1 MLDRLAAIESR
12 YRELEEQMSRPDI
25 AGDYVRLQETARE
38 RASLEILVSLYRRY
52 REVLQNIAGAK
63 SILLE
68 NNDEELRIL
77 AREEQQLL
85 MAEQDR
91 LEQAIRV
98 KLLPEDPND
107 QRDVIIEVRAGTGG
121 NEAALFAA
129 SLLRAYIRYA
139 QRHRWEVS
147 ILDSTDTGIGGLK
160 ETSLE
165 VRGKGAY
172 SRLKYESGVHRVQRV
187 PVTESSGRVHTST
200 ATVAVLPEVEEVEL
214 KVNPDDLRIET
225 MRAGGHGGQNVQK
238 LETAVRITHLPTGVV
253 VSCSDERRQAQNRAK
268 AMTHLRA
275 RLYEMERRRREQ
287 ELTAQRRAQVGT
299 GDRAEKVR
307 TYNFPQNRVTD
318 HRVSLT
324 VHNLTEVLDGE
335 LDELL
340 EALIADEQARK
351 LDEALSRK

>member
-12 YRELEEQMSRPDI
+12 YRELEEQMARPDL
-25 AGDYVRLQETARE
+25 AGDYTRLQETARE
-38 RASLEILVSLYRRY
+38 RASLEVLVNLYRSY
-52 REVLQNIAGAK
+52 REVLENIAGTK

-68 NNDEELRIL
+68 DNDEELRSL
-77 AREEQQLL
+77 AREEQRRLVE
-85 MAEQDR
+85 EQER

-121 NEAALFAA
+121 EEAALFAA

-139 QRHRWEVS
+139 QRHNWQTS

-214 KVNPDDLRIET
+214 RINPDDLRIET
-225 MRAGGHGGQNVQK
+225 MRASGHGGQNVQK

-275 RLYEMERRRREQ
+275 RLYEIELRRREQ

-324 VHNLTEVLDGE
+324 VHNLTEVLDGA

-351 LDEALSRK
+351 LEEALSQR